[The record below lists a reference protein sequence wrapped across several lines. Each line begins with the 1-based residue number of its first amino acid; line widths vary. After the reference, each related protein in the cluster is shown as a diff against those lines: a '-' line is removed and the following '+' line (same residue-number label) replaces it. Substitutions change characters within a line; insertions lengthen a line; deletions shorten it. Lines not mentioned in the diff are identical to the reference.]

1 MNAAPCGDDDSGKAT
16 ELLAV
21 VSLRHPVKG
30 ACFITHRMPCL
41 LANVGAA
48 LRRLRTIFSLQRPDL
63 AHLVICMSN
72 TAVGAGVLTYEAEAK
87 DDDDNDPPPQKK
99 KVSGKI
105 KALFFLTSESESFY
119 R

>member
-16 ELLAV
+16 EHLAV

-87 DDDDNDPPPQKK
+87 DDDGDPPPPPKK
-99 KVSGKI
+99 KSFRKN
-105 KALFFLTSESESFY
+105 KSTFFFDL
-119 R
+119 